1 MTRPE
6 RSGYRIDTKLLF
18 GKYRIISTLGA
29 GSSGT
34 VYLAEHLKLKVYRA
48 IKCIPKDTAR
58 NTSNFSEEQLLKEA
72 GLLKNLNHP
81 GIPLIYDIDE
91 DDHFFYMI
99 EEFIQGDSL
108 EDLILHQEIIPE
120 EQFINYGMQICAV
133 LDYLH
138 HLSPYPILYQDLKPE
153 HIILCGDQV
162 KLLDFGIASFFT
174 GFGKNFQLY
183 GTSRYCAPEI
193 LRGQPVTPAADIYSL
208 GRVLTEL
215 SDAMSCRCSRQL
227 RCILEQACAA
237 DPADR
242 CQEAC
247 DLKAA
252 LLRVPLSENQQS
264 SHLIRN
270 IAVIGSRPGAGA
282 THISIS
288 LVSTMNQKHIPA
300 IYAAADGS
308 ASLLHAARA
317 NHRLIDQNGIFIYGS
332 FRGIPDYGDSI
343 SVSVPPDDC
352 VVRDYG
358 TRAPA
363 LAELASFDLILFV
376 LNGGDWDF
384 VQAAAYGKQLALL
397 PQTRFLCNH
406 GCRSAAKA
414 YARQLGHRVYCFPE
428 DAVPYDTTPEKERLV
443 SSILPKKGGRRHL
456 LF

>member
-153 HIILCGDQV
+153 HIILCGNQV
-162 KLLDFGIASFFT
+162 KIIDFGIASFIT
-174 GFGKNFQLY
+174 VFGKNFQLY
-183 GTSRYCAPEI
+183 GTEGYAAPEA
-193 LRGQPVTPAADIYSL
+193 LNGDTVTTASDIYSL
-208 GRVLTEL
+208 GKVLE
-215 SDAMSCRCSRQL
+215 
-227 RCILEQACAA
+227 
-237 DPADR
+237 
-242 CQEAC
+242 
-247 DLKAA
+247 
-252 LLRVPLSENQQS
+252 
-264 SHLIRN
+264 
-270 IAVIGSRPGAGA
+270 
-282 THISIS
+282 
-288 LVSTMNQKHIPA
+288 
-300 IYAAADGS
+300 
-308 ASLLHAARA
+308 
-317 NHRLIDQNGIFIYGS
+317 
-332 FRGIPDYGDSI
+332 
-343 SVSVPPDDC
+343 
-352 VVRDYG
+352 
-358 TRAPA
+358 A
-363 LAELASFDLILFV
+363 LAR
-376 LNGGDWDF
+376 
-384 VQAAAYGKQLALL
+384 
-397 PQTRFLCNH
+397 TC
-406 GCRSAAKA
+406 
-414 YARQLGHRVYCFPE
+414 
-428 DAVPYDTTPEKERLV
+428 TP
-443 SSILPKKGGRRHL
+443 
-456 LF
+456 